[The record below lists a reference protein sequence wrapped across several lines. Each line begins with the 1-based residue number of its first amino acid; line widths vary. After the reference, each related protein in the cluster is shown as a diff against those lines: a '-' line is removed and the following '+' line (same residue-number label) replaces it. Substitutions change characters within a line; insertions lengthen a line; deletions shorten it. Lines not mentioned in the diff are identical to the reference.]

1 MNYILVTPVK
11 NEEKHLPKLS
21 ECIINQTILPH
32 VWIILDD
39 GSSDRTPNIIKELE
53 QSYQWIRGI
62 RFNGVKTRNLD
73 EHFGEI
79 CNFAFRYA
87 MNYCKRNKLPVDY
100 LAKVDADIIISK
112 DCMEKVLRNFDESRD
127 IGVIGPHLK
136 FIPEA
141 SFRDGKLDVQVA
153 SEQNR
158 ARYDLLEPSDGVR
171 IYRKETYEAIGGIPE
186 TMAPDVVALAKAKI
200 NGWGVKRSYNAIA
213 IKTRQT
219 SSSIQSIRN
228 GYKMQGLRRYYL
240 NYPPSILIFY
250 AALEVF
256 NKKPDLGLALLSG
269 YMSGIINKKEKIND
283 KEIRDYFRKK
293 RPLEIVHQFTR

>member
-11 NEEKHLPKLS
+11 NEEKHLPKLA

-39 GSSDRTPNIIKELE
+39 GSSDGTPNIIKDLE
-53 QSYQWIRGI
+53 QKFHWIKGVRFKRTSI
-62 RFNGVKTRNLD
+62 RDLD

-79 CNFAFRYA
+79 CNFAFQEA
-87 MNYCKRNKLPVDY
+87 MKYCESNELAVEY
-100 LAKVDADIIISK
+100 LAKIDADIIIPK
-112 DCMEKVLRNFDESRD
+112 NCMEKVLYNLAEDKK
-127 IGVIGPHLK
+127 IGIIGPHLK
-136 FIPEA
+136 FIPDA
-141 SFRDGKLDVQVA
+141 SVQEIGSGEQET
-153 SEQNR
+153 SEHSHPK
-158 ARYDLLEPSDGVR
+158 YDLMEPSDGLR
-171 IYRKETYEAIGGIPE
+171 IYRGETYKAMGGIPE
-186 TMAPDVVALAKAKI
+186 TMAPDVVALAKARLK
-200 NGWGVKRSYNAIA
+200 GWIVKRSYDVIA

-250 AALEVF
+250 AALEIF
-256 NKKPDLGLALLSG
+256 NKKPDLGFAMLSG
-269 YMSGIINKKEKIND
+269 YMSGVINKKEKIND

-293 RPLEIVHQFTR
+293 RPFEILHNMSR